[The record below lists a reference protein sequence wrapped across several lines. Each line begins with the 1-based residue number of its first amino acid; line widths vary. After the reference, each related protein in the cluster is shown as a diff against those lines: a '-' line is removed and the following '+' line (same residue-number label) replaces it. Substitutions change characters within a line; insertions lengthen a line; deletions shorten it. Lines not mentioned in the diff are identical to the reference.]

1 MKTLKK
7 WKDKGKKIH
16 ILYYGDFDPS
26 GDNMFDDLKS
36 RISKV
41 CLKPDI
47 NMRLDEIDF
56 QRIAVTSEQINKY
69 KLPFNI
75 DKLTEEKLKK
85 DSRTPGFVEKYGD
98 LYAVELDALPA
109 LIPEEFK
116 KLVLESVEQFYDKKI
131 YAEIISKCSSF
142 DEIRELLK
150 YKITQLSK
158 EL

>member
-1 MKTLKK
+1 
-7 WKDKGKKIH
+7 
-16 ILYYGDFDPS
+16 
-26 GDNMFDDLKS
+26 MFDDLKS

-56 QRIAVTSEQINKY
+56 QRVAVTPEQIKKY
-69 KLPFNI
+69 KLPVNI

-116 KLVLESVEQFYDKKI
+116 KLVLESVEQFYDKKFMQKL
-131 YAEIISKCSSF
+131 YQSV
-142 DEIRELLK
+142 LLLMK
-150 YKITQLSK
+150 SVNF
-158 EL
+158 